1 MSEAAFQ
8 SALDSARITHL
19 VAGGVSHVR
28 VAKDVTQE
36 EFTTEDRRMGYFG
49 EHAGP
54 GPSLSRT
61 VVRSTG
67 AGIRG

>member
-1 MSEAAFQ
+1 MSDPAFQ

-36 EFTTEDRRMGYFG
+36 EFTTEDRRLGYFG
-49 EHAGP
+49 SVQGQ
-54 GPSLSRT
+54 
-61 VVRSTG
+61 VR
-67 AGIRG
+67 R